1 MELSNK
7 RPDSPR
13 SEVEEKTYDCL
24 EKLGIPFER
33 VDHEPAETIEKCLE
47 IDKVLG
53 TEICKNLLLCNR
65 QQTAFYLLLLP
76 GQKVFKTKDLSAQI
90 GSARLSFASGELME
104 ELLSTSP
111 GSLSVL
117 SLLFDRDK
125 EVRLL
130 IDREL
135 TEMEYW
141 GMHPCKNT
149 TSLKIKRTDILDK
162 FLPSVLHSPTFVT
175 L

>member
-1 MELSNK
+1 MELFTT
-7 RPDSPR
+7 RPASPR
-13 SEVEEKTYDCL
+13 TEVEEKVYDCL
-24 EKLGIPFER
+24 EKLAIPFEG

-65 QQTAFYLLLLP
+65 QQTAFYLLLIP

-90 GSARLSFASGELME
+90 NSARLSFASGELME

-130 IDREL
+130 IDSEL
-135 TEMEYW
+135 MEQEHW

-149 TSLKIKRTDILDK
+149 TSLKIKKSDILEK
-162 FLPSVLHSPTFVT
+162 FLPSVFHTPTVVT